1 MDPEYI
7 SGLLDKVRAEKPLVH
22 HITNY
27 VTVNDCANIT
37 ICAGASPVMAHY
49 PDDAEEMA
57 AVAGALVLNIGTL
70 SPELVDAMLIAGKR
84 ANEAG
89 VPVIL
94 DPVGTGATEI
104 RTESTFK
111 ILKEVEISV
120 IKGNA
125 GEISVIAGTGGV
137 VRGVDSGGSAGE
149 PLEAARACS
158 DLTGAAVFMT
168 GQDDILTDGRRSY
181 MVSNGHPMMG
191 SLSGTGCMA
200 ASLCGSFAAAG
211 DDLLLSS
218 LAAAVIFGI
227 SGEIAGSSC
236 KGPYSFRCELFD
248 ALFRMKRDTI
258 GRFADFRM
266 I

>member
-1 MDPEYI
+1 MDSQDI
-7 SGLLDKVRAEKPLVH
+7 FGLLDKVRAEKPLIH

-57 AVAGALVLNIGTL
+57 AIAGALVLNIGTL
-70 SPELVDAMLIAGKR
+70 SPELVDAMIIAGKR
-84 ANEAG
+84 ANETG

-94 DPVGTGATEI
+94 DPVGAGATKI

-111 ILKEVEISV
+111 ILKEVRISV

-137 VRGVDSGGSAGE
+137 VRGVDSGGISGE
-149 PLEAARACS
+149 PLKAAEACS
-158 DLTGAAVFMT
+158 DLTGATVLMT
-168 GQDDILTDGRRSY
+168 GPTDIVTDGRRSY
-181 MVSNGHPMMG
+181 SVSNGHPMMG

-200 ASLCGSFAAAG
+200 ASLCGSFAPVA
-211 DDLLLSS
+211 DDLLISS
-218 LAAAVIFGI
+218 LAAAVTFGI
-227 SGEIAGSSC
+227 AGEIAGSSC
-236 KGPYSFRCELFD
+236 RGPYSFRTELFD
-248 ALFRMKRDTI
+248 TLFRMKRETI
-258 GRFADFRM
+258 ERYADFRT